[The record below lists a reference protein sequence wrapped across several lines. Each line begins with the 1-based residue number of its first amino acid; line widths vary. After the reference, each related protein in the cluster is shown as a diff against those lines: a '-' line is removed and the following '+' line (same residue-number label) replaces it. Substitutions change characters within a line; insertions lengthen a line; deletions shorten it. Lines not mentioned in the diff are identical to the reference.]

1 MITYEG
7 LSDQLLGILVAKEE
21 PELEEK
27 KSNLVREQADIRR
40 QLATTENKILKVL
53 GEVKDILGDEEA
65 IAVLMQAGVLGVE
78 IGKKEEKAA
87 ITEKEIDEARKGY
100 KPVALKTAGLFFTIQ
115 ELANIEPMY

>member
-1 MITYEG
+1 M
-7 LSDQLLGILVAKEE
+7 
-21 PELEEK
+21 
-27 KSNLVREQADIRR
+27 
-40 QLATTENKILKVL
+40 
-53 GEVKDILGDEEA
+53 
-65 IAVLMQAGVLGVE
+65 LGVE